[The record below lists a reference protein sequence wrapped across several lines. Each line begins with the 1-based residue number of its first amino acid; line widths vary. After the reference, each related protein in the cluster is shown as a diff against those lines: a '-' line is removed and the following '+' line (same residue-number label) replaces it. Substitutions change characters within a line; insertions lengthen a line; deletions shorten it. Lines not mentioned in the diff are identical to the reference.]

1 MNNTVIWFKHISTLV
16 CRIDVHARLLIL
28 RKKFPLHGL
37 IWPCTFIVFEKKNP
51 PARLF
56 FCVYKGIC
64 PARLLILRKKSPLHG
79 LIWVCTFIVF
89 EKKFPPI
96 GIGIT
101 MSNLEKKGGQ
111 WLSCHALVTLAISW
125 TYSKSFLFKAVIYIK
140 TKFDQGCNC
149 TLAYQKISPLHGLIL
164 VCTFIDFEKK
174 IPPARLFGLH

>member
-1 MNNTVIWFKHISTLV
+1 MFCLLKTMNVCEPNPIQQLAVILTDTLV

-79 LIWVCTFIVF
+79 LIWVCTFNVF
-89 EKKFPPI
+89 LRIF
-96 GIGIT
+96 
-101 MSNLEKKGGQ
+101 
-111 WLSCHALVTLAISW
+111 
-125 TYSKSFLFKAVIYIK
+125 
-140 TKFDQGCNC
+140 
-149 TLAYQKISPLHGLIL
+149 
-164 VCTFIDFEKK
+164 
-174 IPPARLFGLH
+174 PPARLFCPTRLFGTLE